1 MLSFLDPLQELI
13 FELDDLIFGRR
24 KVDYSPAQNM
34 LTLPVIG
41 GTLIAIFFVSIT
53 FFTNIHQSH
62 VMQMC
67 YCLLGA
73 VISLNMLFYSLH
85 IIMMWGIFS
94 KIGYIIFCGII
105 SSFFTILSFVLM
117 TFFLLIL
124 IVIFALRVLMSAA
137 SDDSS
142 RSSGSS
148 GGSFCDFGGGSDGG
162 TFIRREQK
170 GYDLENGDSVEFSPL
185 TGNYVSTNPLFPK
198 EYEKNG
204 NTFTE
209 L

>member
-1 MLSFLDPLQELI
+1 MLSFLDPLQESI
-13 FELDDLIFGRR
+13 FALDDLIFGRR
-24 KVDYSPAQNM
+24 KVDYSPAQSM
-34 LTLPVIG
+34 LTLPFIG
-41 GTLIAIFFVSIT
+41 GTLIALFFVIIIFFTS
-53 FFTNIHQSH
+53 IHQSH
-62 VMQMC
+62 ALQMC

-73 VISLNMLFYSLH
+73 VISLNILFYSLH
-85 IIMMWGIFS
+85 IIMIRGIFS

-137 SDDSS
+137 SGASPSS
-142 RSSGSS
+142 GGGSS
-148 GGSFCDFGGGSDGG
+148 GGFGGGSSDSGS
-162 TFIRREQK
+162 FIRRDQK